1 MGRHALTAVLC
12 GPKVPPSVQ
21 IASRGTARPADLP
34 GITFAL
40 QLQMTENAS
49 PFATRCVRAGRTPDP
64 AFGSVVPP
72 LYQTTTFAQ
81 SGLGGDRGF
90 TYSRAGN
97 PTVSALEEALGALE
111 SAPAAVCQKSGM
123 AAITVLF
130 LSILEGGDRLAIG
143 RTVYGGTVRLARE
156 ILDPLGV
163 ETTFFDPEN
172 PEEFAAV
179 LEAAPRLVFLESPAN
194 PTLDPVDIAR
204 ISRAAKAAGALVA
217 VDNTFQTPVGQ
228 SPLELGA
235 DVSVYSTTKF
245 IEGHNATLGGSL
257 VSRSGPLIER
267 FRRLTKSLGCTQA
280 PFDAWLTLR
289 GLTTLP
295 LRFEQ
300 HSKSAQRVAEALES
314 LSIGPAPRAA
324 GVRYPGLDSFPGREL
339 ADKQHRDGPS
349 GKLHGG
355 IVTFEVPGGFGPAC
369 AFLRNLEFVMVA
381 ENLGAPESLATH
393 PASMTHP
400 DVPLEQRQAAGITD
414 GLVRLSIG
422 LEDPADVIADLTQA
436 LTAAAASLDG
446 QRDGSPERT
455 EVPA

>member
-1 MGRHALTAVLC
+1 
-12 GPKVPPSVQ
+12 
-21 IASRGTARPADLP
+21 
-34 GITFAL
+34 
-40 QLQMTENAS
+40 MTENAPS
-49 PFATRCVRAGRTPDP
+49 FATRCVRAGRTPDP

-72 LYQTTTFAQ
+72 LHQTTTFAQ
-81 SGLGGDRGF
+81 AGLGGDRGF

-97 PTVSALEEALGALE
+97 PTVAVLEEALGALE
-111 SAPAAVCQKSGM
+111 SAPSAVCQKSGM

-130 LSILEGGDRLAIG
+130 LSVLEGGDRVAIG

-156 ILDPLGV
+156 ILDPLGI

-172 PEEFAAV
+172 PDEVAAV
-179 LEAAPRLVFLESPAN
+179 LAGSPRLVFLESPAN
-194 PTLDPVDIAR
+194 PTLDLVDIAE
-204 ISRAAKAAGALVA
+204 ISRSAKAAGALVA
-217 VDNTFQTPVGQ
+217 VDNTFQTPVGL
-228 SPLELGA
+228 SPLDLGA

-257 VSRSGPLIER
+257 VSRNAQLLER
-267 FRRLTKSLGCTQA
+267 FRRLTKSIGCTQA

-300 HSKSAQRVAEALES
+300 HCKNAQRAAEALES
-314 LSIGPAPRAA
+314 LSVGRNPHAT
-324 GVRYPGLDSFPGREL
+324 GVRYPGLDAFPQREL
-339 ADKQHRDGPS
+339 ADRQHRAGLS

-355 IVTFEVPGGFGPAC
+355 IVTFEVAGGFEPAC
-369 AFLRNLEFVMVA
+369 VFLRSLEFVLVA
-381 ENLGAPESLATH
+381 ENLGAPESIATH

-422 LEDPADVIADLTQA
+422 LEDPTDVIADLTQA
-436 LTAAAASLDG
+436 LAAAASSVVAQERKQG
-446 QRDGSPERT
+446 ATQANAPEDAPEDAPAT
-455 EVPA
+455 TPDTTGVPA